1 MGAMIHTERRDRTLL
16 VTIDRQE
23 RRNAV
28 DLESL
33 AELRSIFADVAD
45 DVRVLVLTGA
55 GDHFCS
61 GADLGAVK
69 DRGFARS
76 VRATLDALVALPVP
90 TIASVAGYAL
100 GAGTQ
105 FASACDLRVATDT
118 ARFGVPAVR
127 LGLMVDEWTVRRVA
141 EMMGPSLARAVL
153 LGAET
158 VDAARAVAAG
168 FVHREGDLDDALD
181 WATELS
187 ALAPLSI
194 AGHKVALEA
203 SSPGSAEVEAVIE
216 RAWTSED
223 FSEGIAAFA
232 ERRVPRFHGT

>member
-1 MGAMIHTERRDRTLL
+1 MIHTDRRERTLL

-33 AELRSIFADVAD
+33 EDLRSVFDSLD
-45 DVRVLVLTGA
+45 DTVRVVVLTGA
-55 GDHFCS
+55 GGHFCS

-76 VRATLDALVALPVP
+76 VRATLDALVHLTVP
-90 TIASVAGYAL
+90 TIAAVSGFAL

-118 ARFGVPAVR
+118 ARFGVPASR

-141 EMMGPSLARAVL
+141 DLMGASLARAVL

-158 VDAARAVAAG
+158 VDLERGLTSG
-168 FVHREGDLDDALD
+168 FVHREGDLADALD

-187 ALAPLSI
+187 ALAPMSI
-194 AGHKVALEA
+194 AGHKLALEA
-203 SSPGSAEVEAVIE
+203 AAGPPGTPAVEQAIE
-216 RAWTSED
+216 RAWTSDD
-223 FSEGIAAFA
+223 FAEGISAFG
-232 ERRVPRFHGT
+232 ERRIPRFGGS

>member
-1 MGAMIHTERRDRTLL
+1 MIHTERRDDTLL
-16 VTIDRQE
+16 VTIDRQD

-33 AELRSIFADVAD
+33 DALRDVFASLDPVI
-45 DVRVLVLTGA
+45 RVVVLTGA
-55 GDHFCS
+55 GGHFCS

-90 TIASVAGYAL
+90 SIAAVSGFAL

-141 EMMGPSLARAVL
+141 DLMGASLARAVL

-158 VDAARAVAAG
+158 VDLERALAAG

-194 AGHKVALEA
+194 AGHKLALEA
-203 SSPGSAEVEAVIE
+203 AGGPAGSPAVEQAIE
-216 RAWTSED
+216 RAWSSDD
-223 FSEGIAAFA
+223 FTEGIRAFG
-232 ERRVPRFHGT
+232 ERRVPRFGGR

>member
-1 MGAMIHTERRDRTLL
+1 MIHTERREHTLV

-28 DLESL
+28 DLDALDAMRGVFGSL
-33 AELRSIFADVAD
+33 DKT
-45 DVRVLVLTGA
+45 VRVVVLTGA
-55 GDHFCS
+55 GGNFCS

-76 VRATLDALVALPVP
+76 VRSTLDALVALPVL
-90 TIASVAGYAL
+90 TIAAVSGFAL

-105 FASACDLRVATDT
+105 FASACDLRVATET

-127 LGLMVDEWTVRRVA
+127 LGLVVDEWTVRRVA
-141 EMMGPSLARAVL
+141 DLMGPSLARSVL

-158 VDAARAVAAG
+158 VDLERAMSSG
-168 FVHREGDLDDALD
+168 FVHREGSLDDALD
-181 WATELS
+181 WAAELG

-194 AGHKVALEA
+194 AGHKLALEA
-203 SSPGSAEVEAVIE
+203 AGGPLGSAEVEAGIE
-216 RAWTSED
+216 QAWTSED
-223 FSEGIAAFA
+223 FAEGISAFA
-232 ERRVPRFHGT
+232 DRRIPRFTGD

>member
-1 MGAMIHTERRDRTLL
+1 MIHTERREHTLV

-28 DLESL
+28 DVDSL
-33 AELRSIFADVAD
+33 DAMRDVFGSLD
-45 DVRVLVLTGA
+45 ETVRVVVLTGA
-55 GDHFCS
+55 GGHFCS

-76 VRATLDALVALPVP
+76 VRSTLDALVALPVP
-90 TIASVAGYAL
+90 TIASVSGFAL

-105 FASACDLRVATDT
+105 FASACDLRVATET

-141 EMMGPSLARAVL
+141 ELMGPSLARAVL

-158 VDAARAVAAG
+158 VDLERALSSG
-168 FVHREGDLDDALD
+168 FVHREGSLEDALD
-181 WATELS
+181 WAAELG
-187 ALAPLSI
+187 AFAPLSI
-194 AGHKVALEA
+194 AGHKLALEA
-203 SSPGSAEVEAVIE
+203 AGGPSGTAEVEAAIE
-216 RAWTSED
+216 RAWTSDD
-223 FSEGIAAFA
+223 FAEGISAFA
-232 ERRVPRFHGT
+232 DRRIPRFTGS